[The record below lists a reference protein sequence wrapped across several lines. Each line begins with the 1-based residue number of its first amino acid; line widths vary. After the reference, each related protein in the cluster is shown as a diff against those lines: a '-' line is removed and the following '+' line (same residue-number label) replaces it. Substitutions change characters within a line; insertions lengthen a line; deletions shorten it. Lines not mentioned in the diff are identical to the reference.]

1 MFIFLKINKM
11 TENTRKNLFK
21 LEEQEFDVLEEKS
34 EPVIKQQNSKK
45 KVKLYP
51 ISPKVKSNKI
61 KAKRKPRD
69 MIQDSD
75 FILGD
80 IKSQIELEAKDY
92 PGEIVNHSDHY
103 FISLQKD
110 GQFSWFLLK

>member
-1 MFIFLKINKM
+1 M
-11 TENTRKNLFK
+11 TENPRNNLFK
-21 LEEQEFDVLEEKS
+21 LEEVEFDVLEEEN
-34 EPVIKQQNSKK
+34 EPIINQQNSNK

-51 ISPKVKSNKI
+51 ISAKVKRNKI
-61 KAKRKPRD
+61 KAKRKPRQL
-69 MIQDSD
+69 IEDSN

-92 PGEIVNHSDHY
+92 PGEIVDHNDHY

-110 GQFSWFLLK
+110 GEFSWFLLK